1 MKKLIAIILTAIIL
15 TATATAC
22 AYEDR
27 FTMNADNLYP
37 NTAIVVVVDGYED
50 LVTCIDAGGREWTFY
65 GAEDWMPGDLVS
77 LLMFDNFTEYVM
89 DDVIM
94 VAYYGGYAG
103 LELAFRWADN

>member
-37 NTAIVVVVDGYED
+37 NTAIVVALDGYED
-50 LVTCIDAGGREWTFY
+50 LVICVDGAGVEWIFE
-65 GAEDWMPGDLVS
+65 GVEDWMVGDIVS
-77 LLMFDNFTEYVM
+77 LLMFDNFTENIR

-103 LELAFRWADN
+103 VEMAMRWADN